1 MKTIE
6 LKDLVGTMLMATDPC
21 YMEGYS
27 GRPYATLTV
36 GKEYEIVDYR
46 DNCIIV
52 KDEEGDDHLF
62 TIQADGT
69 FEPWE
74 CNVTGKVVEPFAPFN
89 VNIEF

>member
-1 MKTIE
+1 MESMEIKE
-6 LKDLVGTMLMATDPC
+6 LLGKLLTATDPC
-21 YMEGYS
+21 YMDGYS
-27 GRPYATLTV
+27 GRPQATLTV

-46 DNCIIV
+46 GECIV
-52 KDEEGDDHLF
+52 VVDDEGDDHLF

-69 FEPWE
+69 FEPWQ